1 MAPTYD
7 FQCPSCSGVIEVK
20 RAMTDDSA
28 GPTCGDCLVP
38 MTKKFQ
44 ATPAIFN
51 GTGWAKVPKL

>member
-7 FQCPSCSGVIEVK
+7 FKCS
-20 RAMTDDSA
+20 
-28 GPTCGDCLVP
+28 TCERTEEKHFNIHDEMKPLCEECGTL
-38 MTKKFQ
+38 MTKVFH